1 MNVNQFPSIEQ
12 MTSQIGKVN
21 NNTNTLQQN
30 QNNIIPYLSM
40 HLFKIEY
47 SSASILT
54 IYIVVYISNE
64 KFYMKGIIP

>member
-30 QNNIIPYLSM
+30 QNNLNKNGISFI
-40 HLFKIEY
+40 
-47 SSASILT
+47 ASINVSS
-54 IYIVVYISNE
+54 IISNIFISFL
-64 KFYMKGIIP
+64 KLQI